1 MLHNLGHATVGHIF
15 IKSTLLCTI
24 VYRHKLSKTKRIYSY
39 FITSSTEGRYH
50 ILRQK
55 TCITACHIY
64 IRIFNFEITVKHI
77 FKLRDMLYLIN
88 HNVIH
93 TIVNHSS
100 VNVFKQTIRIAKIF
114 VSSVFQIYLY
124 YMRIFNSLLSKPVC
138 KQYKQKI

>member
-1 MLHNLGHATVGHIF
+1 
-15 IKSTLLCTI
+15 
-24 VYRHKLSKTKRIYSY
+24 
-39 FITSSTEGRYH
+39 
-50 ILRQK
+50 
-55 TCITACHIY
+55 
-64 IRIFNFEITVKHI
+64 
-77 FKLRDMLYLIN
+77 MLYLIN